1 MPNEPD
7 LPFALNTWL
16 IDRANPAQRGQFTGR
31 VSRVGRLVMV
41 ELRFPTGEQ
50 TMRPLHMLEAVPD
63 EEETSIEGRIRK
75 GRLGKRADLRRLITF
90 EKLRGKLHEVI
101 YSMEAAQ
108 IDFLPYQFKPVIKF
122 INSPTERMIIADE
135 VGLGKTIEAMLIW
148 LEMQARRNAR
158 RLLVVCPKTL
168 APKWRDELRNK
179 FMVDARIV
187 GFRELQE
194 EIDELARTGETHEF
208 VTIATYTGLRPPKK
222 EVWLLDSAHEPDADD
237 EATGRTALLRRLR
250 HWGETWEP
258 FDLVIFD
265 EAHYLRN
272 PQTTTFHLG
281 KSLALSAAS
290 VLCVSATPVNNKNVD
305 LHSLLRLVDDE
316 FFETQGSFEQLLE
329 SNRPAVNLANALARI
344 PLDRRLLQRAASEMS
359 RNRALR
365 DTRLFARLLDQLAL
379 LEADRGHAP
388 SIIAECQMIAE
399 RLNFF
404 GNYINRT
411 RRVQIKERRPL
422 RVPLTYAVTYT
433 PEEQRLYEA
442 ILSLVRRRCARD
454 RRPFH
459 VFQVLGLQL
468 RAASCLPVLA
478 REIREGRFGEAE
490 ELIAE
495 AFGEATEASFDET
508 DIEAKGEPDKPATPG
523 GYDFEANDTK
533 FKALLEL
540 LSAGGFRE
548 EPKVIIFA
556 YYRPTLRYLE
566 RRLTAEGI
574 SVTRID
580 GSVVD
585 DARWEQ
591 LDRFKDPH
599 GPRILLSSEVGS
611 EGIDL
616 QFCRVLVNYDL
627 PWNPMRVEQRI
638 GRIDRVGQKAE
649 KLSILNFKVSN
660 TVEERLYN
668 RLHAKLFLVETSLG
682 DMEAIVGDEVQK
694 LTVDLLSKEL
704 TPGEEEHRIE
714 QTERVLHNRSATLRQ
729 LEESGDALVGL
740 SDYVQDKIEE
750 DRERG
755 RYITPDELEDYL
767 ADFFQREFQGCE
779 IHFNT
784 PATGCISL
792 RLTPGAQESLG
803 ETLAENRTLAARFL
817 RQREFAITF
826 RREVRERLT
835 LAEARKVQF
844 VNHLSPLVKWM
855 TKVNQERAQRFYNT
869 SALLLSTDRLA
880 PGIYVYLVE
889 RWKMKGLGNR
899 ENMAYAVMELSAAQP
914 VAPDAAEQTVQA
926 LLRDGRDWDYPELDP
941 ESVLETIKEM
951 EARLSER
958 CAAALSDFEDENEA
972 ALNMRVQRTEAHF
985 NRRIDQDRRQLQT
998 LHERQRSERVIQ
1010 MTENRLQRNLRLKEE
1025 KLSKLRQR
1033 GGLDFSKQR
1042 VGAGVFRVS

>member
-1 MPNEPD
+1 MPNEPN
-7 LPFALNTWL
+7 LPFPPDTWL
-16 IDRANPAQRGQFTGR
+16 IDRNNPAQRGQFTGR
-31 VSRVGRLVMV
+31 TSRVGRLTMV
-41 ELRFPTGEQ
+41 ELRYPTGERV
-50 TMRPLHMLEAVPD
+50 MRPLHVLEEVPD
-63 EEETSIEGRIRK
+63 TEETSIEGRIRS

-168 APKWRDELRNK
+168 APKWRDELRTK
-179 FMVDARIV
+179 FTVDARIV
-187 GFRELQE
+187 DFRLLQE

-222 EVWLLDSAHEPDADD
+222 EIRLLESALEPEDEDA
-237 EATGRTALLRRLR
+237 ATGRTALLRRLR

-344 PLDRRLLQRAASEMS
+344 PLDTDLLQRAVSEMS

-365 DTRLFARLLDQLAL
+365 DTRLFARLLEQLEL
-379 LEADRGHAP
+379 LESNRGGPAL
-388 SIIAECQMIAE
+388 IAECQMIAE

-411 RRVQIKERRPL
+411 RRVQIKERRPI

-433 PEEQRLYEA
+433 PEERRLYEA

-478 REIREGRFGEAE
+478 GEIRDGRFGDAD
-490 ELIAE
+490 ELLAE
-495 AFGEATEASFDET
+495 AFGEETVEAFEEEPADGPRDGDEPPT
-508 DIEAKGEPDKPATPG
+508 TSS
-523 GYDFEANDTK
+523 YDFEANDTK
-533 FKALLEL
+533 FKEL
-540 LSAGGFRE
+540 LKVLVDGFRE

-580 GSVVD
+580 GTVVD
-585 DARWEQ
+585 DERWRQ

-616 QFCRVLVNYDL
+616 QFCRVLINYDL

-638 GRIDRVGQKAE
+638 GRIDRVGQRAE
-649 KLSILNFKVSN
+649 RLSIINFKVRN

-682 DMEAIVGDEVQK
+682 DMEAIVGEEVQS

-704 TPGEEEHRIE
+704 TPEEEEIRIE

-729 LEESGDALVGL
+729 LEESGDALIGL

-755 RYITPDELEDYL
+755 RYITADELEDYL
-767 ADFFQREFQGCE
+767 ADFFQREFRGCE
-779 IHFNT
+779 ILSNT
-784 PATGCISL
+784 PERGCIFL
-792 RLTPGAQESLG
+792 RLTPEAQESLS
-803 ETLAENRTLAARFL
+803 EVLADNRTLAARFL

-826 RREVRERLT
+826 RREVRERLS
-835 LAEARKVQF
+835 AAQARKVHF

-855 TKVNQERAQRFYNT
+855 TKVNQASAQSFYNT
-869 SALLLSTDRLA
+869 SALIVSTNNLP
-880 PGIYVYLVE
+880 PGVYAYKVE
-889 RWKMKGLGNR
+889 RWKMAGLGNR
-899 ENMAYAVMELSAAQP
+899 ENMAYAVMGLADGEP
-914 VAPDAAEQTVQA
+914 VAPDVAEQTVQT
-926 LLRDGRDWDYPELDP
+926 LLRDGRDWDYPEFDP
-941 ESVLETIKEM
+941 ERVLETLEAM
-951 EARLSER
+951 EEQLLARFGK
-958 CAAALSDFEDENEA
+958 AFSDFEDENEA
-972 ALNMRVQRTEAHF
+972 ALNMRVQRTESHF

-998 LHERQRSERVIQ
+998 LRERERSERVIQ

-1025 KLSKLRQR
+1025 KLRKLRQR
-1033 GGLDFSKQR
+1033 GETDLSQQT
-1042 VGAGVFRVS
+1042 VGAGVFLVS